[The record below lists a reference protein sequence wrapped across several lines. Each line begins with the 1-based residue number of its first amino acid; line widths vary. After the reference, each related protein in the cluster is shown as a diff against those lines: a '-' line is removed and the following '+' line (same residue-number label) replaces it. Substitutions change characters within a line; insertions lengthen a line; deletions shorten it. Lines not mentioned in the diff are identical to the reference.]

1 MPDVSCLQVR
11 EGARWLEREHGD
23 TLKSTWETL
32 KTSFLT
38 AWAMV
43 QKSLSLL
50 INQLWWIFQ
59 VKGVLLVLWA
69 VLLQAFK
76 VFSYMFSFPQFFG
89 RETHS

>member
-1 MPDVSCLQVR
+1 MRDVAWLQVR

-76 VFSYMFSFPQFFG
+76 VVSCRELIFPDKN
-89 RETHS
+89 